1 MSITYQFMYC
11 IFVFFKCILHQS
23 IILLILIEMSYHL
36 YIFFKTF
43 TMYMYQ
49 CVCAYKIQM
58 HINISEI
65 KWYKAVWN
73 IFILKY
79 ENCALY
85 ILFGNISKVL
95 VCFLFLKMLHMLHL
109 FIDNQNVLFFA
120 VEIDLSMLNFS
131 LSIVDSLFL
140 IFKSSDFVML
150 NYAFTRISSILINSH
165 NQMYILFLLL

>member
-1 MSITYQFMYC
+1 
-11 IFVFFKCILHQS
+11 
-23 IILLILIEMSYHL
+23 MSYHL

-43 TMYMYQ
+43 TVYIYMYQ

-58 HINISEI
+58 HNISEI

-73 IFILKY
+73 IFHPEVWELCIIIFQKY
-79 ENCALY
+79 WYVFFFWKCY
-85 ILFGNISKVL
+85 ICCI
-95 VCFLFLKMLHMLHL
+95 FLLIIKM
-109 FIDNQNVLFFA
+109 FYFFA

-140 IFKSSDFVML
+140 IFKSSDFFML

>member
-11 IFVFFKCILHQS
+11 IFVFFECILHQS
-23 IILLILIEMSYHL
+23 IILLILIEMAYHL

-43 TMYMYQ
+43 TMYIYMYQ

-58 HINISEI
+58 HNISEI

-109 FIDNQNVLFFA
+109 FIDNQNVLFFCGRNWSQH
-120 VEIDLSMLNFS
+120 VKFQ
-131 LSIVDSLFL
+131 F
-140 IFKSSDFVML
+140 
-150 NYAFTRISSILINSH
+150 INCGQFIPH
-165 NQMYILFLLL
+165 I